1 MPKIDEYIGKYSS
14 NLRFKKE
21 ENKTKKKDQELQYQN
36 VRLLYLKKYHF

>member
-21 ENKTKKKDQELQYQN
+21 ENKTKKKIKNYN
-36 VRLLYLKKYHF
+36 IKM